1 MFSTA
6 LRSSPD
12 LTVLRVW
19 PTVAA
24 GEHITEAEVLAQRPA
39 GHEPGAILWVRERT
53 RTVDDGKIDYGGD
66 HNLFL
71 RSEQWR
77 PPSAMP
83 RRLARMFL
91 RVLSVCLA
99 YEGYPTPQHRPSWF
113 WETRVEVVRDRKG
126 KICPPGP
133 EAVWRA
139 GFHAAM
145 TYDDL
150 RAEQVARE
158 TLAPLIVGAEWAA
171 LREHLF
177 TFASTWMR
185 SVHHGLLVTRSVIAL
200 VKPHKKHVGDAW
212 AALVEKERV
221 ERKGAR
227 F

>member
-1 MFSTA
+1 
-6 LRSSPD
+6 
-12 LTVLRVW
+12 
-19 PTVAA
+19 
-24 GEHITEAEVLAQRPA
+24 
-39 GHEPGAILWVRERT
+39 
-53 RTVDDGKIDYGGD
+53 
-66 HNLFL
+66 
-71 RSEQWR
+71 
-77 PPSAMP
+77 
-83 RRLARMFL
+83 
-91 RVLSVCLA
+91 
-99 YEGYPTPQHRPSWF
+99 
-113 WETRVEVVRDRKG
+113 VEVVRDRKG
-126 KICPPGP
+126 KLCPPGP

-171 LREHLF
+171 LREHLL

-185 SVHHGLLVTRSVIAL
+185 SVHHGLLVTRSVMAL

-212 AALVEKERV
+212 AALVEKERA